1 MWQDIMIFTVLTTGA
16 VLIMNQIGRLV
27 CNRSIQK
34 TIREA
39 ISRDSNALPELFA
52 RIDDA
57 APAGDTGGDERIG
70 LILIALAAALA
81 LYAVIAGDPK
91 DVRQMAGMALFPGLV
106 GAVLFGRKIWIRRR
120 GEAR

>member
-1 MWQDIMIFTVLTTGA
+1 MIFAVLTTGA

-27 CNRSIQK
+27 RNRSIQR

-39 ISRDSNALPELFA
+39 ISRDSNALPELIA

-57 APAGDTGGDERIG
+57 APAGDAGGDDRIG
-70 LILIALAAALA
+70 LILIALAIALA
-81 LYAVIAGDPK
+81 LYAVIAADPK

-106 GAVLFGRKIWIRRR
+106 GAVLFGRSVWIRRR

>member
-1 MWQDIMIFTVLTTGA
+1 MWQDIMIFAVLTTGA

-27 CNRSIQK
+27 RNRSIQR

-39 ISRDSNALPELFA
+39 ISRDSNALPELIA

-57 APAGDTGGDERIG
+57 APAGDAGGDDRIG
-70 LILIALAAALA
+70 LILIALAIALA
-81 LYAVIAGDPK
+81 LYAVIAADPK

-106 GAVLFGRKIWIRRR
+106 GAVLFGRSVWIRRR
-120 GEAR
+120 GEAS